1 MDGWKK
7 VSFWLEVFDLLN
19 LLHKDWQNNMQ
30 AGKQAHEQHVFLFFM
45 TRIKKINKIKFIK
58 HTNCSSFISTPG
70 LISELQS
77 KQGHSEL
84 LIQAHTS
91 TVYWVSHRDAKYWMA
106 GHWGAVRLFLLSW
119 LLPSSIR
126 NQAINQKH
134 RHVTCCK
141 KESRANHR
149 YLCDL
154 TSYILDLQIFFAMKC
169 THAQQKIQI
178 KTKQNKTT
186 TGLREKRMRGRSKD
200 KDGAAEQQSSRKGKE
215 SRRESH
221 ISCYAARLQN
231 DPTDNCGRWT
241 SSMSLSLISKHHPYC
256 ARLPRPL
263 TQSQCPCRRQTPH

>member
-1 MDGWKK
+1 
-7 VSFWLEVFDLLN
+7 
-19 LLHKDWQNNMQ
+19 
-30 AGKQAHEQHVFLFFM
+30 
-45 TRIKKINKIKFIK
+45 
-58 HTNCSSFISTPG
+58 
-70 LISELQS
+70 
-77 KQGHSEL
+77 
-84 LIQAHTS
+84 
-91 TVYWVSHRDAKYWMA
+91 MA

-126 NQAINQKH
+126 HQAINQKH
-134 RHVTCCK
+134 RHVTGCK

-178 KTKQNKTT
+178 KSKQNKTT

-200 KDGAAEQQSSRKGKE
+200 KDGAAEQQERKGKPE
-215 SRRESH
+215 RKSYFLLCCKTSEWSNWQLW
-221 ISCYAARLQN
+221 I
-231 DPTDNCGRWT
+231 GRWT

>member
-1 MDGWKK
+1 
-7 VSFWLEVFDLLN
+7 
-19 LLHKDWQNNMQ
+19 
-30 AGKQAHEQHVFLFFM
+30 
-45 TRIKKINKIKFIK
+45 
-58 HTNCSSFISTPG
+58 
-70 LISELQS
+70 
-77 KQGHSEL
+77 
-84 LIQAHTS
+84 
-91 TVYWVSHRDAKYWMA
+91 MA

-178 KTKQNKTT
+178 KSKQNKT
-186 TGLREKRMRGRSKD
+186 KQQQDSGRKEWGD
-200 KDGAAEQQSSRKGKE
+200 EVKIKTEQQSSRKGKE

>member
-1 MDGWKK
+1 
-7 VSFWLEVFDLLN
+7 
-19 LLHKDWQNNMQ
+19 MQ

-77 KQGHSEL
+77 KEGHSEL

-126 NQAINQKH
+126 HQAINQKH
-134 RHVTCCK
+134 RHVTGCK

-178 KTKQNKTT
+178 KSKQNKT
-186 TGLREKRMRGRSKD
+186 KQQQDSGRKEWGD
-200 KDGAAEQQSSRKGKE
+200 EVKIKTEQQSSRKGKE

-231 DPTDNCGRWT
+231 DPTDNCG
-241 SSMSLSLISKHHPYC
+241 
-256 ARLPRPL
+256 
-263 TQSQCPCRRQTPH
+263 

>member
-1 MDGWKK
+1 
-7 VSFWLEVFDLLN
+7 
-19 LLHKDWQNNMQ
+19 
-30 AGKQAHEQHVFLFFM
+30 
-45 TRIKKINKIKFIK
+45 
-58 HTNCSSFISTPG
+58 
-70 LISELQS
+70 
-77 KQGHSEL
+77 
-84 LIQAHTS
+84 
-91 TVYWVSHRDAKYWMA
+91 MA

-200 KDGAAEQQSSRKGKE
+200 KDGAAEQQERKGKPE
-215 SRRESH
+215 RKSYFLLCCKTSEWSNWQLW
-221 ISCYAARLQN
+221 I
-231 DPTDNCGRWT
+231 GRWT

-256 ARLPRPL
+256 ARLPQPL